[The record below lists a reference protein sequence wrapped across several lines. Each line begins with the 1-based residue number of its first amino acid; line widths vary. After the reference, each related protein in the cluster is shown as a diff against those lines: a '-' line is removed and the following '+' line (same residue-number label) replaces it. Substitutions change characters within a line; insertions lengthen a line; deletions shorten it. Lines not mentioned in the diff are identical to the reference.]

1 LALVEADWLAVKLA
15 GREYGAPPICREPS
29 ATAGSRSGDEP
40 GDERRALPLR
50 TVGTY
55 AA

>member
-1 LALVEADWLAVKLA
+1 MRVPFKPASYRRLCACSL
-15 GREYGAPPICREPS
+15 RPM
-29 ATAGSRSGDEP
+29 SG
-40 GDERRALPLR
+40 GALPLR